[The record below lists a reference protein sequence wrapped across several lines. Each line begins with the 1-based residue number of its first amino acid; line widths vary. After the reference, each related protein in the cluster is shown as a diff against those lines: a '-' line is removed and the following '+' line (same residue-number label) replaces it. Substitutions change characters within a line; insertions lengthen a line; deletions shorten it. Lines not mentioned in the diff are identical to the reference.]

1 MAVIKTNLREIRAG
15 ESDVVTAEEL
25 EGALPR
31 MHALLANLRSVIRG
45 KPQATQLLVAGLLC
59 RSHVLIEDIPGVGKT
74 TLAKALASS
83 LGGTFVRVQFTSDLL
98 PSDILGVSI
107 YRQDTG
113 EFEFKPGPIFTNVLL
128 ADEIN
133 RTNPRT
139 QSALLEAMNERQ
151 VSVDGV
157 THPIT
162 PPFMVIAT
170 QNPHDFYG
178 TFPLPES
185 QLDRFL
191 LRIELGYPDDSSER
205 GIIAAGGGDSALEAI
220 KPVLESP
227 EVETLASMSSRVR
240 VDDLLLDYL
249 MDIVRESRRERSLS
263 LGISPRGGIHLFR
276 AVQAMALL
284 SGRTYAIPDDLQ
296 AVALP
301 VLSHRVIP
309 SGGQASV
316 PGERRRQAEGILREI
331 IDRIPVPV

>member
-1 MAVIKTNLREIRAG
+1 MAVSKTNLRQLRPDD
-15 ESDVVTAEEL
+15 SQLVRPEEL
-25 EGALPR
+25 ERGLPKLTG
-31 MHALLANLRSVIRG
+31 LLDNLRSVIRG
-45 KPQATQLLVAGLLC
+45 KPQATQLLTVGLLC

-74 TLAKALASS
+74 TLAKVLARS

-98 PSDILGVSI
+98 PSDILGVSV

-113 EFEFKPGPIFTNVLL
+113 EFHFKPGPIFTNVLL

-157 THPIT
+157 THPID

-191 LRIELGYPDDSSER
+191 LRIELGYPDESSER
-205 GIIAAGGGDSALEAI
+205 DIIAAGGGDVALSHIE
-220 KPVLESP
+220 PVLQSD
-227 EVETLASMSSRVR
+227 EVEELASMSARVR
-240 VDDLLLDYL
+240 VDELLLDYL
-249 MDIVRESRRERSLS
+249 MDLVRESRRDRALA
-263 LGISPRGGIHLFR
+263 LGISPRGGIHMFQ
-276 AVQAMALL
+276 AMQAMALL
-284 SGRTYAIPDDLQ
+284 QGRTYAIPDDLQ
-296 AVALP
+296 EVAVP
-301 VLSHRVIP
+301 VLSHRIIP
-309 SGGQASV
+309 SGGQASI
-316 PGERRRQAEGILREI
+316 PGERRRLAENTLRELL
-331 IDRIPVPV
+331 DRVPVPV